1 MKSNHSPEPAAGPQ
15 SNNPPDWVH
24 TLRQACRTVQGTTL
38 TRLKPRPSDIVK
50 PAATLM
56 LFAGNQT
63 WPQANLL
70 LTRRAAAMR
79 SHAGHVALPG
89 GRVDRTDTDACAA
102 ALRETREET
111 NLDTQHI
118 HVLGTLPKLYIPVS
132 GFEVT
137 TIVAWAP
144 TPLPVAAGDPAEVT
158 DVSWVGVHQLLDPT
172 TWRRT
177 RLSYGH
183 LGPAYDLPG
192 LFVWGFTGGLLQ
204 KFLTHAE
211 LSPPWGSPP
220 VVPIPPDFGG

>member
-1 MKSNHSPEPAAGPQ
+1 MNSNRSPQPAGGRGLGHV
-15 SNNPPDWVH
+15 PDWVH
-24 TLRQACRTVQGTTL
+24 TLNQACHSVQDTML
-38 TRLKPRPSDIVK
+38 TRLKPRPGDVIK

-56 LFAGNQT
+56 LFAGNNT

-70 LTRRAAAMR
+70 LTRRAATMR

-89 GRVDRTDTDACAA
+89 GRVDDDDSDTYAA

-111 NLDTQHI
+111 NLDTDKVHP
-118 HVLGTLPKLYIPVS
+118 LGTLPKLYIPVS

-137 TIVAWAP
+137 TTVAW
-144 TPLPVAAGDPAEVT
+144 TPHTLPVAPGDPAEVT
-158 DVSWVGVHQLLDPT
+158 DVCWVGMHQLLDPT

-177 RLSYGH
+177 RLSHGH

-211 LSPPWGSPP
+211 LLPPWGSPP

>member
-1 MKSNHSPEPAAGPQ
+1 MTSNHGPEIAANPAVTDAPG
-15 SNNPPDWVH
+15 WVH
-24 TLRQACRTVQGTTL
+24 NLRRACHTVQGTTL
-38 TRLKPRPSDIVK
+38 TRLKARPGDVTK

-56 LFAGNQT
+56 LFAGNNT
-63 WPQANLL
+63 WPQASLL

-89 GRVDRTDTDACAA
+89 GRIDHDDADAYTA

-111 NLDTQHI
+111 NLDTQLI
-118 HVLGTLPKLYIPVS
+118 HPLGQLPKLYIPVS

-137 TIVAWAP
+137 TIVAW
-144 TPLPVAAGDPAEVT
+144 TPNILPVTAGDPAEVT
-158 DVSWVGVHQLLDPT
+158 AVSWVGIHQLLDQT

-177 RLSYGH
+177 RLSHGH